1 MMMKFDWDVKLQW
14 HYFEANHVKGPVDGI
29 GGTMKHAVF
38 RHVLSKQ
45 VAIKSSKHF
54 AKYADST
61 LPNISVI
68 FVDDL

>member
-14 HYFEANHVKGPVDGI
+14 HYFEANHLKGPGDGI

-45 VAIKSSKHF
+45 VAIESSKHF